1 MASKWIT
8 PDDMASMSGISDG
21 PASTSGLVSM
31 HCLYS
36 APSVPLHGPNHPSFQ
51 PLCFSFVKV
60 VLKHVDIIVILK
72 VIRSCHVYAH
82 SGTEHLLNV
91 VSLTRPPL
99 SICTAITIL

>member
-8 PDDMASMSGISDG
+8 PDYMASMSAISHG

-36 APSVPLHGPNHPSFQ
+36 APSVSLHIPNHPSFQ

-60 VLKHVDIIVILK
+60 VLIHVDIIVILK

-82 SGTEHLLNV
+82 SCTE
-91 VSLTRPPL
+91 
-99 SICTAITIL
+99 